1 MSVLLQWP
9 EVPVLAA
16 AADRRRALP
25 ALAAL
30 LVLAGLGGTLLLLL
44 TPRLVAL
51 SVARPSAT
59 GAPFVTIPE
68 LGVRGA
74 SILGYRDGAEVQLT
88 LPVRNAG
95 RLPVTVTS
103 LALGGGPAP
112 LLAVRSVQGLPLSL
126 RPGASGL
133 LTVTAVL
140 GNCRYYTQRERQLV
154 DRVELG
160 IRSLG
165 RSGQRQVAFDQPLM
179 VISPTIVDCPGRTL
193 NRDADTRRGLL

>member
-1 MSVLLQWP
+1 MSVLLQRP
-9 EVPVLAA
+9 EVPALA

-30 LVLAGLGGTLLLLL
+30 LVLAGLAGTLALLS
-44 TPRLVAL
+44 PRLVSL
-51 SVARPSAT
+51 SVARPIAT

-74 SILGYRDGAEVQLT
+74 GILGYRDGAEVQLT

-154 DRVELG
+154 DGVELG

-165 RSGQRQVAFDQPLM
+165 RSDRRQVAFDRPLM

-193 NRDADTRRGLL
+193 HRDADTRRGLL